1 MGMFMILL
9 VVIVLG
15 GCQLGDSNKNQKPSE
30 MDTEDLPDV
39 RAFDDEFTRDFL
51 QSTKEVRE
59 GYYPFLSG
67 TEKYQTDFPASG
79 VLGEKSYYKR
89 DDTYEELAIH
99 IKEPNSSIIRI
110 NYFQD
115 DSLDLLKDNLDAF
128 KTRIGYEG
136 DFEEI
141 EKNNRTI
148 YYANYERSGYR
159 TFVGYVLSQKNMGAV
174 EITYK
179 IDYRDV
185 EKDMKNKHKE
195 SDQERALKWIE
206 SVEFSDGEEGEN
218 HE

>member
-1 MGMFMILL
+1 MFMILL

-59 GYYPFLSG
+59 GYYLFLSV
-67 TEKYQTDFPASG
+67 TDMYHTDFQASG

-148 YYANYERSGYR
+148 YYAQEEGDSFRD
-159 TFVGYVLSQKNMGAV
+159 FFAYVLNIQDKGAV
-174 EITYK
+174 E
-179 IDYRDV
+179 V
-185 EKDMKNKHKE
+185 
-195 SDQERALKWIE
+195 
-206 SVEFSDGEEGEN
+206 
-218 HE
+218 

>member
-1 MGMFMILL
+1 
-9 VVIVLG
+9 
-15 GCQLGDSNKNQKPSE
+15 
-30 MDTEDLPDV
+30 
-39 RAFDDEFTRDFL
+39 
-51 QSTKEVRE
+51 EVRE

-148 YYANYERSGYR
+148 YYAQEEGDSFRD
-159 TFVGYVLSQKNMGAV
+159 FFAYVLNIQDKGAV
-174 EITYK
+174 EVVYTL
-179 IDYRDV
+179 DCRD
-185 EKDMKNKHKE
+185 EKEEICKENKENDK
-195 SDQERALKWIE
+195 ERAMKWIE
-206 SVEFSDGEEGEN
+206 SVEFINGEESEN
-218 HE
+218 HGW